1 MSHLSSIA
9 DTRTEHAALAHD
21 GSVLLDAVLERT
33 ELATPPSVAVETAKG
48 FSPHLIAAIRN
59 RRGEEPIG
67 LAKTRL
73 GR

>member
-48 FSPHLIAAIRN
+48 FSPHLTEAMRN
-59 RRGEEPIG
+59 GRGEELIG
-67 LAKTRL
+67 LANTRL
-73 GR
+73 WR